1 MKVIRKFAVLLLSAA
16 LVLALCACGSS
27 SSGSTDSSGSDG
39 DSSSTDGSGSE
50 TTAKYRIL
58 DENISTE
65 QYAIGFKKGNTEL
78 RDAVQAAVY
87 QLLED
92 GTIDEVAAKY
102 SDYNLDAMLCLDST
116 NATEFDVDSASDDFK
131 NRTQF
136 VVGFDAEYPPYGYKD
151 ENGEYTGFDLE
162 LAQAVCDIYGWE
174 LVKQPIDWDAKDMEL
189 NSGAIDCIWNGF
201 TITGREDDYT
211 WTDPYVDNSIVV
223 LVPYDSDIQTLDDLA
238 GKNVVTQADSSA
250 LTALQEDRKDLADTF
265 ASLEQTA
272 DYNTAVL
279 NMDSG
284 MADAVAIDIGV
295 AMYYISNAE

>member
-102 SDYNLDAMLCLDST
+102 SDYNLDAMLCLDSA

>member
-1 MKVIRKFAVLLLSAA
+1 MKKIKKIACMLISFA
-16 LVLALCACGSS
+16 LVFALCACGD
-27 SSGSTDSSGSDG
+27 SGSGTS
-39 DSSSTDGSGSE
+39 DGSGSGDGGSG
-50 TTAKYRIL
+50 TDAGTSGKYRIL
-58 DENISTE
+58 DEKISTE

-87 QLLED
+87 QLLDE
-92 GTIDEVAAKY
+92 GTIEEVASKY
-102 SDYNLDAMLCLDST
+102 SDYNLNEMLCL
-116 NATEFDVDSASDDFK
+116 NAADATTFDKDSASDEFK
-131 NRTQF
+131 SRTQF

-151 ENGEYTGFDLE
+151 ESGGYTGFDLE

-211 WTDPYVDNSIVV
+211 WTVPYVDNSIVV
-223 LVPYDSDIQTLDDLA
+223 LVPADSDIQTLDDLA

-250 LTALQEDRKDLADTF
+250 LTALQEDRKDFADTF

-279 NMDSG
+279 NMNSG